1 MVTKNKHIQSLVLS
15 MFGILAGLFFTAP
28 LSAQDITVKASI
40 NQSFLVV
47 NQMAEIVVEISG
59 AAAQQA
65 SMPELPDFGD
75 WFRFS
80 GSHSTSSS
88 FSMINMQQISYSI
101 SHAYGIIPLKTGKA
115 TIPPFKVKVG
125 DKEFSSQPITI
136 EIKDAGAVPQ
146 PQIRQQTPQT
156 ERGEDEPVDIFLM
169 AVPDKDTMYQNE
181 GVTVEYKVYIG
192 PGVDIT
198 EYSLLNMPNTAGFWT
213 EDYPMAQQPRLR
225 PEEYDNRTYN
235 TAVLKRVEL
244 FPTNTG
250 ELELDPMEIR
260 FQVRIPQARTR
271 GDIFDRF
278 FNDPFFAPTKD
289 VTINSKSLKI
299 NVKPL
304 PAEGRPAS
312 FNGAVGKFTINAD
325 VDDNRV
331 KAHEPVN
338 LRITISGT
346 GNIKLIDEPEISIP
360 DIFEQYDPKVEEKIN
375 RSGSEITGEKTIE
388 YVLIPRKEG
397 SYTIDPISFAYFDP
411 DAESYKMDKTAPVRV
426 DVEPGDYILTAPP
439 RSLTRDE
446 IRLIGRDIRFI
457 KESVVKW
464 KNIGRG
470 EFSSLSF
477 IMLLLMP
484 VIMVGVVFVYSR
496 HLRKLDADIGYK
508 RSRRANAVATKRLK
522 KAKSY
527 LEKNAPE
534 SYYPEIARALQ
545 EYIADKLNIAAAGIV
560 TEELEKMLKQKR
572 VDDDLV
578 QSYIACLRVCDFHRF
593 ASVKSPLPHSA
604 GQAEEMKKLYEDS
617 RKAIYTMEERL
628 KKVA

>member
-1 MVTKNKHIQSLVLS
+1 MEQKNKYIRSLLLS
-15 MFGILAGLFFTAP
+15 MFGILAGLFITTP
-28 LSAQDITVKASI
+28 LSAQDITIKASI

-59 AAAQQA
+59 PAAQQA
-65 SMPELPDFGD
+65 SMPDLPDFGD

-115 TIPPFKVKVG
+115 IIPPFKVKAG
-125 DKEFSSQPITI
+125 DKIFSSQPITI

-146 PQIRQQTPQT
+146 PQVRQQTPQT
-156 ERGEDEPVDIFLM
+156 GKGGDEPVDIFLM
-169 AVPDKDTMYQNE
+169 AIPDKDTMYQNE

-192 PGVDIT
+192 TGVDIT
-198 EYSLLNMPNTAGFWT
+198 EYSLLNMPNTAGFWS

-235 TAVLKRVEL
+235 TAILKRVEL

-250 ELELDPMEIR
+250 ELELDPMQIR
-260 FQVRIPQARTR
+260 FQVRISQTRTR
-271 GDIFDRF
+271 DDIFDRF
-278 FNDPFFAPTKD
+278 FNDPFFAPAKD
-289 VTINSKSLKI
+289 VTINSKNLKI

-312 FNGAVGKFTINAD
+312 FHGAVGNFTINAD

-338 LRITISGT
+338 LKITISGT
-346 GNIKLIDEPEISIP
+346 GNIKLIDEPKISIP
-360 DIFEQYDPKVEEKIN
+360 EIFEKYDPKVEEKIN
-375 RSGSEITGEKTIE
+375 RSGSEITGEKIIE

-411 DAESYKMDKTAPVRV
+411 DVESYKIEKSAPIRIV
-426 DVEPGDYILTAPP
+426 VEPGDDIFAVPP
-439 RSLTRDE
+439 RNLTRDE
-446 IRLIGRDIRFI
+446 IKLVGRDIRFI

-464 KNIGRG
+464 KKIGRG
-470 EFSSLSF
+470 EFSSWSF
-477 IMLLLMP
+477 ILLLLMP
-484 VIMVGVVFVYSR
+484 VLTVGVAFVYSR
-496 HLRKLDADIGYK
+496 HLRRLNADIGYK
-508 RSRRANAVATKRLK
+508 RSLRANAVATKRLK

-527 LEKNAPE
+527 LEKNVPE
-534 SYYPEIARALQ
+534 SFYPEIARALQ

-560 TEELEKMLKQKR
+560 TGELEKMLKQKR
-572 VDDDLV
+572 VDEDLLH
-578 QSYIACLRVCDFHRF
+578 SYIACLRICDYHRF
-593 ASVKSPLPHSA
+593 SSVKSPPV
-604 GQAEEMKKLYEDS
+604 EMRRLYEDS
-617 RKAIYTMEERL
+617 RKAIYAMEQRL
-628 KKVA
+628 KKGCMKKIIK